1 VVGGNYQ
8 QYHPL
13 HETVENESR
22 TSRTGQKGAALI
34 SLISEYNTRNSW
46 MHICVT
52 CIWEKKGWINSS
64 QTNESSSSV
73 WSGEFF
79 LGKINQSTWASS
91 STCTPAYVVLEL
103 FIQMVEVSLVWLTEV
118 ASTIYIY
125 IYLIG
130 RFVFYLI
137 FSWDQIEQHRKGSI
151 VFIIKISANVTC
163 CNQTNKTLGST

>member
-1 VVGGNYQ
+1 MDGTVIKVLRSCSLAYLGITSYWIVVGGNHQ

-79 LGKINQSTWASS
+79 LGKYTSQH
-91 STCTPAYVVLEL
+91 VRR
-103 FIQMVEVSLVWLTEV
+103 LVRAHMHMCCWNHYSKWLK
-118 ASTIYIY
+118 
-125 IYLIG
+125 
-130 RFVFYLI
+130 FP
-137 FSWDQIEQHRKGSI
+137 
-151 VFIIKISANVTC
+151 
-163 CNQTNKTLGST
+163 

>member
-1 VVGGNYQ
+1 MVGGNYQ

-79 LGKINQSTWASS
+79 LGKIHKSTCASS
-91 STCTPAYVVLEL
+91 STCTHAYVLL
-103 FIQMVEVSLVWLTEV
+103 KSLLKMVEVSLVWLTEV
-118 ASTIYIY
+118 AQQYTYIY
-125 IYLIG
+125 ILNWEICVLFNFQL
-130 RFVFYLI
+130 R
-137 FSWDQIEQHRKGSI
+137 SDRTTQKG
-151 VFIIKISANVTC
+151 VDCLYHKNKC
-163 CNQTNKTLGST
+163 KCHMLQPNKTLRST